1 MKERS
6 MTRFDDGEKRFSTTT
21 TETGAKAVAA
31 VLKMEKEVWDEKREF
46 WVHGIVT
53 SQNELLRLR
62 KEVVPDSEWTVTN
75 ASTEEM
81 AKKMEEMAKVYP
93 KSRMVDITQ
102 KTFMI
107 FGKEFR
113 FSDFGDVDNE
123 VLRIGLMD
131 ERQIKE
137 VLKEFAAAERSEA
150 GERDVTMIER
160 VSSTVRGA

>member
-75 ASTEEM
+75 AST
-81 AKKMEEMAKVYP
+81 EEMAKVYP